1 MTTRVSLLDEPDLFE
16 APRSADDV
24 VEGLARGLDAGRV
37 DTTSPRYFGHFTSAP
52 EDVALRAEAVAS
64 AANPQLATRS
74 HAAFAVAC
82 EERVVGAIGRRFG
95 LGADVDGI
103 FTSGGAEANAVALQ
117 LALARAFPDLAARG
131 LRALPGDPLLYVSD
145 AGHASVTRAA
155 RLAGLGEAAV
165 RVVPTDDV
173 HGMKP
178 TALGELLARDRDRGA
193 IPFLVV
199 ATFGTTSSGALDPV
213 AELAGLVERH
223 GLWLHVDAAWGGL
236 AAFTPTLRARTLAFA
251 RADSI
256 TFDPHKTLGVPLGA
270 GMLLTRHPGALGEV
284 YRERA
289 GYMPRDASRDPYARG
304 PTWSRRFAGAPTFAV
319 LATHGMAG
327 IEQATTRQVAL
338 GDVLR
343 EGLVARGFRI
353 VNDSPLPVACFV
365 DASHADGA
373 KPRRLEAIARQV
385 VVGGAGWLT
394 LVRLS
399 TGARVL
405 RACITNPQTREE
417 HVVGLLDALVAAR
430 LEVDAAAREG

>member
-1 MTTRVSLLDEPDLFE
+1 MATRVSLLDEPDLFVV
-16 APRSADDV
+16 PRSADDV
-24 VEGLARGLDAGRV
+24 VEGLARGLAEGRV
-37 DTTSPRYFGHFTSAP
+37 DTTSARYFGHFTSAP
-52 EDVALRAEAVAS
+52 EDVALRAEAIAS

-82 EERVVGAIGRRFG
+82 EERVTSAIGRRFG
-95 LGADVDGI
+95 LGVDVDGL
-103 FTSGGAEANAVALQ
+103 FTSGGAEANAIALQ
-117 LALARAFPDLAARG
+117 LALARAFPDLSARG
-131 LRALPGDPLLYVSD
+131 LRGLPGDPALYVSD
-145 AGHASVTRAA
+145 AAHASVTRAA
-155 RLAGLGEAAV
+155 RLAGLGDDAV

-178 TALGELLARDRDRGA
+178 TTLGELLARDRERGVL
-193 IPFLVV
+193 PFLVV
-199 ATFGTTSSGALDPV
+199 ATFGTTGSGALDPV
-213 AELAGLVERH
+213 AEIAGLAERH
-223 GLWLHVDAAWGGL
+223 SLWLHVDAAWGGL
-236 AAFTPTLRARTLAFA
+236 AAFTSTLRARALPLE

-270 GMLLTRHPGALGEV
+270 GMLLTRHAGALGDV

-327 IEQATTRQVAL
+327 VEAAANRQVAL
-338 GDVLR
+338 GELLR
-343 EGLVARGFRI
+343 EGLLTRGFRV

-365 DASHADGA
+365 DATHAEGA
-373 KPRRLEAIARQV
+373 KARRLEAIARDV
-385 VVGGAGWLT
+385 ILRGAGWLT

-405 RACITNPQTREE
+405 RACITNPRTREE
-417 HVVGLLDALVAAR
+417 HVVDLLEALVAAR
-430 LEVDAAAREG
+430 RAVDAAVSRG